1 MLFYSNG
8 DDPNLELQKQGY
20 KDILL
25 AATDVLQVSDAIRSS
40 IQNSGE
46 NLALMDKNMSSLAR
60 SMGVTTQYS
69 QLLKQELG
77 RAVTEVALMGG
88 KQEDINR
95 LQKEFIEATNRT
107 IVLSTENI
115 EKLFAVSQVSGV
127 SVKALETGFRNAG
140 METTH
145 ISDEMKVVYN
155 TANSLGVNAQTVS
168 NMVVTNLDKMNRF
181 GFGTGV
187 EGMAKMAAKA
197 AAMRV
202 DMGSTLQLA
211 DKLFSPEA
219 AIDVAS
225 TLQRLGATSGALLD
239 PLKLMDLAQNN
250 VPELQN
256 QLSELSKTF
265 TSFDEKTG
273 KFQIMPEARRQLKE
287 VSDALGIDR
296 TEFEKMAL
304 ESAKIEKKLGEIDFS
319 GISLNIDEDQ
329 KMMLANL
336 SEFNKSKGDYTVKFT
351 DDKGVAVEKALNEL
365 QQGDLDRIKLQQQT
379 LDPQK
384 ELVNVAKEQLG
395 AANTLIAQTISFQ
408 QTLNNQFAISNEGT
422 KFLQES
428 VKAQA
433 EILKGP
439 GQTFSLKGKTGAE
452 VTSTV
457 DELFG
462 SLNKIITGE
471 LTDIADITTKIFTG
485 SLGVMGQIADQQKEY
500 IDNNPL
506 EASVGIFLRN
516 LSLVDET
523 AKSAGIN
530 LEQTAKG
537 LKTFYETAVI
547 TAGMIPTWIESFI
560 KTNTTPPAETPT
572 GELKTEKDVAITA
585 NGQRFSLSS
594 GDLMMAVNQDALL
607 RSIGSSGAIF
617 NQSTAEKSNVKT
629 NPKEIKISLDINAN
643 SNDLQVK
650 NAILTALNHDDMIRT
665 ITDKIATVTTDYGL
679 TT

>member
-1 MLFYSNG
+1 MLTPDPN
-8 DDPNLELQKQGY
+8 DPNLENQKQGY

-25 AATDVLQVSDAIRSS
+25 AATDVLQVSDAIANS
-40 IQNSGE
+40 IRNSGE
-46 NLALMDKNMSSLAR
+46 NLTTMDKNMSVLVK
-60 SMGVTTQYS
+60 SMGVTAQYS

-95 LQKEFIEATNRT
+95 IQKEYIEATNRT

-115 EKLFAVSQVSGV
+115 ENLFAVSQVSGV
-127 SVKALETGFRNAG
+127 AVKSLEAGFRNAG

-145 ISDEMKVVYN
+145 ISEEMKTVYH

-168 NMVVTNLDKMNRF
+168 AMVVLNLDKMNRF

-202 DMGSTLQLA
+202 DMGQTLQLA

-287 VSDALGIDR
+287 VAEALGLDR
-296 TEFEKMAL
+296 AEFEKMAI
-304 ESAKIEKKLGEIDFS
+304 ESAKIEKKMGEIDFS
-319 GISLNIDEDQ
+319 GLKLNVDEDQ

-336 SEFNKSKGDYTVKFT
+336 SEFNKQKGDYTVKFT
-351 DDKGVAVEKALNEL
+351 DDKGVAVEKALSSLE
-365 QQGDLDRIKLQQQT
+365 QGDLERIKIQQQT

-395 AANTLIAQTISFQ
+395 AANTLIAQTVSFQ

-439 GQTFSLKGKTGAE
+439 GQTFSLKGKTGPE

-457 DELFG
+457 EELFG
-462 SLNKIITGE
+462 GLNKIVSGD
-471 LTDIADITTKIFTG
+471 LTDAAN
-485 SLGVMGQIADQQKEY
+485 SLYKVVQG
-500 IDNNPL
+500 
-506 EASVGIFLRN
+506 SVGIMGTIMEQQQQIVANDPSKATLSVALR
-516 LSLVDET
+516 SLDSLET
-523 AKSAGIN
+523 A
-530 LEQTAKG
+530 AKG
-537 LKTFYETAVI
+537 FGVNLDESAKKLGEFYSTFVVAGGLITGWVKDTFKIDISEKKDDKLTET
-547 TAGMIPTWIESFI
+547 
-560 KTNTTPPAETPT
+560 K
-572 GELKTEKDVAITA
+572 KDVAINS
-585 NGQRFSLSS
+585 NGQMFSLDK

-607 RSIGSSGAIF
+607 RSIGSSGSIF
-617 NQSTAEKSNVKT
+617 NQSTAEKPEVKT
-629 NPKEIKISLDINAN
+629 SPKEIKISLDINAN
-643 SNDLQVK
+643 SNDLQVR

-665 ITDKIATVTTDYGL
+665 ITDKIATVSNDYGL
-679 TT
+679 TA

>member
-1 MLFYSNG
+1 MLFNLNVN
-8 DDPNLELQKQGY
+8 DPNLDAAQKQGY
-20 KDILL
+20 QDILRL
-25 AATDVLQVSDAIRSS
+25 SLDALEVTKQNTAAQMASVENLTKMDRDMSS
-40 IQNSGE
+40 IV
-46 NLALMDKNMSSLAR
+46 K

-88 KQEDINR
+88 KQEDINK
-95 LQKEFIEATNRT
+95 LQKDFIEATNRT
-107 IVLSTENI
+107 IVLSTENV

-127 SVKALETGFRNAG
+127 AVKTLETSFRNAG

-211 DKLFSPEA
+211 EKLFSPEA

-256 QLSELSKTF
+256 QLAELSKTF
-265 TSFDEKTG
+265 TKFDEKTG

-296 TEFEKMAL
+296 AEFEKMAL

-336 SEFNKSKGDYTVKFT
+336 AEFNKGKGDYTVKFT
-351 DDKGVAVEKALNEL
+351 DDSGRAVEKALSEL
-365 QQGDLDRIKLQQQT
+365 QQGDLEKIKIQQQT

-384 ELVNVAKEQLG
+384 ELVDVAKQQLG
-395 AANTLIAQTISFQ
+395 ASNTLIAQNNALIQTI
-408 QTLNNQFAISNEGT
+408 QTQYAIT
-422 KFLQES
+422 KSGSDFLQTSVELQTKTYEAGMKEFTLVGSKQEKNFGDELYKGLSKVSKGEMTAEEAADYAKKILTGTFETYES
-428 VKAQA
+428 LNEAQA
-433 EILKGP
+433 KLIRENPIGTALGSAA
-439 GQTFSLKGKTGAE
+439 GNINMLSQTIG
-452 VTSTV
+452 V
-457 DELFG
+457 DLNKSVQSAVELFKTFG
-462 SLNKIITGE
+462 NTLQ
-471 LTDIADITTKIFTG
+471 
-485 SLGVMGQIADQQKEY
+485 V
-500 IDNNPL
+500 
-506 EASVGIFLRN
+506 VGIGLG
-516 LSLVDET
+516 L
-523 AKSAGIN
+523 IN
-530 LEQTAKG
+530 PTTTTQSTSNTQTA
-537 LKTFYETAVI
+537 T
-547 TAGMIPTWIESFI
+547 PQS
-560 KTNTTPPAETPT
+560 TNTPPSNLNTNTNT
-572 GELKTEKDVAITA
+572 GGTQQQQNTGGNTNSNNATSSIEKKQISIDV
-585 NGQRFSLSS
+585 N
-594 GDLMMAVNQDALL
+594 
-607 RSIGSSGAIF
+607 
-617 NQSTAEKSNVKT
+617 
-629 NPKEIKISLDINAN
+629 INAN
-643 SNDLQVK
+643 VNDNEVK
-650 NAILTALNHDDMIRT
+650 RLVVKAFED
-665 ITDKIATVTTDYGL
+665 TDTKQLINDKLVEIAGNYGL
-679 TT
+679 TVV

>member
-1 MLFYSNG
+1 MLFYTDGN
-8 DDPNLELQKQGY
+8 DPNLELQKQGY

-46 NLALMDKNMSSLAR
+46 NLATMDKNMSTLVK
-60 SMGVTTQYS
+60 SMGVTAQYS

-127 SVKALETGFRNAG
+127 SVKELEKGFRNAG
-140 METTH
+140 METAH

-168 NMVVTNLDKMNRF
+168 SMVVANLDKMNRF

-211 DKLFSPEA
+211 EKLFSPEA

-296 TEFEKMAL
+296 VEFEKMAI
-304 ESAKIEKKLGEIDFS
+304 ESAKIEKKMGEIDFS
-319 GISLNIDEDQ
+319 GLKLDVDEDQ

-336 SEFNKSKGDYTVKFT
+336 AEFNKSKGDYTVKFT

-439 GQTFSLKGKTGAE
+439 GQTFSLKGKGGPE
-452 VTSTV
+452 VSSTV
-457 DELFG
+457 EELFG
-462 SLNKIITGE
+462 SLNKIVGGD
-471 LTDIADITTKIFTG
+471 LTDAANSLSKIVQG
-485 SLGVMGQIADQQKEY
+485 
-500 IDNNPL
+500 
-506 EASVGIFLRN
+506 SVGIMGTIMEQQQKIVEGDPAKAALGIALR
-516 LSLVDET
+516 SLDTLET
-523 AKSAGIN
+523 A
-530 LEQTAKG
+530 AKG
-537 LKTFYETAVI
+537 FGIDLD
-547 TAGMIPTWIESFI
+547 TAGKKLQEFYSTVTVGGGLITGWVKQTFQLKLPESEP
-560 KTNTTPPAETPT
+560 KET
-572 GELKTEKDVAITA
+572 EVKKDVAINA
-585 NGQRFSLSS
+585 NGQMFSLDK

-607 RSIGSSGAIF
+607 QSIGGGGSIF
-617 NQSTAEKSNVKT
+617 NTSNKSENVKT

>member
-1 MLFYSNG
+1 MLFYADGN
-8 DDPNLELQKQGY
+8 DPNLELQKQGY

-46 NLALMDKNMSSLAR
+46 NLATMDKNMSTLVK
-60 SMGVTTQYS
+60 SMGVTAQYS

-127 SVKALETGFRNAG
+127 SVKELEKGFRNAG
-140 METTH
+140 METAH

-168 NMVVTNLDKMNRF
+168 SMVVANLDKMNRF

-211 DKLFSPEA
+211 EKLFSPEA

-296 TEFEKMAL
+296 VEFEKMAI
-304 ESAKIEKKLGEIDFS
+304 ESAKIEKKMGEIDFS
-319 GISLNIDEDQ
+319 GLKLDVDEDQ

-336 SEFNKSKGDYTVKFT
+336 AEFNKSKGDYTVKFT

-439 GQTFSLKGKTGAE
+439 GQTFSLKGKGGPE
-452 VTSTV
+452 VSSTV
-457 DELFG
+457 EELFG
-462 SLNKIITGE
+462 SLNKIVGGD
-471 LTDIADITTKIFTG
+471 LTDAANSLSKIVQG
-485 SLGVMGQIADQQKEY
+485 
-500 IDNNPL
+500 
-506 EASVGIFLRN
+506 SVGIMGTIMEQQQKIVEGDPAKAALGIALR
-516 LSLVDET
+516 SLDTLET
-523 AKSAGIN
+523 A
-530 LEQTAKG
+530 AKG
-537 LKTFYETAVI
+537 FGIDLD
-547 TAGMIPTWIESFI
+547 TAGKKLQEFYSTVTVGGGLITGWVKQTFQLKLPESEP
-560 KTNTTPPAETPT
+560 KET
-572 GELKTEKDVAITA
+572 EVKKDVAINA
-585 NGQRFSLSS
+585 NGQMFSLDK

-607 RSIGSSGAIF
+607 QSIGGGGSIF
-617 NQSTAEKSNVKT
+617 NTSNKSENVKT